1 MVNDVCSWMT
11 EAEGVLRCPPP
22 AFTNLG
28 AADVL
33 RRAIPAENLLHA
45 SEGLLKMLRKYT
57 RLLMLEEAAMEDQI
71 RK

>member
-11 EAEGVLRCPPP
+11 KDETVLRCPPP

-28 AADVL
+28 ACNAL
-33 RRAIPAENLLHA
+33 RGTVPM
-45 SEGLLKMLRKYT
+45 EGLEQDLPKQLRKYA
-57 RLLMLEEAAMEDQI
+57 RLLVLEEAAMEDQI

>member
-1 MVNDVCSWMT
+1 MVHDVCSWMT
-11 EAEGVLRCPPP
+11 EGETALRCPPP

-28 AADVL
+28 ACNLL
-33 RRAIPAENLLHA
+33 RRAISAETLMHA
-45 SEGLLKMLRKYT
+45 SEGLLKQLRKYM